1 MISKARLLS
10 ALAVVIDMPKSDLKL
25 KVHNENRTIA
35 DAWWLGVCDCK
46 GTAGKTHGG
55 AAGGSSGGSS

>member
-1 MISKARLLS
+1 
-10 ALAVVIDMPKSDLKL
+10 MPKSDLKL